1 MNEIFKE
8 LWNLN
13 AKQTFLLV
21 TFIIEL
27 LFLIYAFLVYCYE
40 KNETLKLIA
49 FIKKNIFLLVLLLTI
64 PAGLLL
70 LVFILK
76 DTFSLDGWLGFLGV
90 YFGVIGAIAGIW
102 WQLFE
107 NKKQKYLGIKKYI
120 LHILESN
127 SLDSSTFYFGYAFSI
142 KYKEGAF
149 KKEHY
154 YLGNKEYIFQ
164 NYENILF
171 LNFGI
176 EFIQLYEKLEEFNT
190 LTFSLIEKRQETAK
204 LLKKLEESE
213 KTIPDL
219 SSIMQSLEDFSDDL
233 IKKNRTQIDLTHNI
247 EQIIDALD
255 HISLTTGDK
264 EVKHYLTNLT
274 LNKKILKELNF
285 FKLNTEIKK
294 LKDKIT
300 ESNNLTFPIF

>member
-1 MNEIFKE
+1 MI
-8 LWNLN
+8 
-13 AKQTFLLV
+13 
-21 TFIIEL
+21 
-27 LFLIYAFLVYCYE
+27 FLI
-40 KNETLKLIA
+40 K
-49 FIKKNIFLLVLLLTI
+49 FIKNYWKTI
-64 PAGLLL
+64 
-70 LVFILK
+70 VFILV
-76 DTFSLDGWLGFLGV
+76 FPFILDLVLRFIWWIPIPIKESAPLSEWLGFLGA
-90 YFGVIGAIAGIW
+90 YFGVIGAIAVVW

-107 NKKQKYLGIKKYI
+107 NKKQKSLGIKKYI

-142 KYKEGAF
+142 KYKEGVF
-149 KKEHY
+149 KKEYY

-176 EFIQLYEKLEEFNT
+176 EFIQLYKKLEEFNT
-190 LTFSLIEKRQETAK
+190 LAFSLIEKRQETAK

-233 IKKNRTQIDLTHNI
+233 IKKNRTQEHLTHNI
-247 EQIIDALD
+247 NAIIKALD
-255 HISLTTGDK
+255 YISLTTENK
-264 EVKHYLTNLT
+264 EVKDYLTDLT

-285 FKLNTEIKK
+285 FELNAEIEN
-294 LKDKIT
+294 LKNKIAK
-300 ESNNLTFPIF
+300 SNNLTFSIF